1 MVYLQLKST
10 VQHSGDCPFD
20 RLTSSAVVHRSIENL
35 FIELSVSSEKR
46 NGIAATGTGG
56 AI

>member
-10 VQHSGDCPFD
+10 VQHSDNCSFD
-20 RLTSSAVVHRSIENL
+20 RLTSSAAVHRSIESL

-46 NGIAATGTGG
+46 TGTGG